1 MRASNFLLL
10 VLFLI
15 IFSCASD
22 AERAEQIAG
31 EWQGVRWVTEGQPV
45 TDDPKQVVF
54 IFELPD
60 RYAAIYGSQDEK
72 GTFKVNDGRLYTQ
85 SDEAGTAPMMVR
97 FERPQ
102 DDTLTLKMN
111 RGGRIETLVLGR
123 RK

>member
-1 MRASNFLLL
+1 MRTLQLFLYFL
-10 VLFLI
+10 VLTI
-15 IFSCASD
+15 AACQSD
-22 AERAEQIAG
+22 TERAEQIVG

-45 TDDPKQVVF
+45 TDDPSKVIFV
-54 IFELPD
+54 FELPD
-60 RYAAIYGSQDEK
+60 QYAAIYGSQDEK

-85 SDEAGTAPMMVR
+85 SDEEGTAPMMVR

-102 DDTLTLKMN
+102 EDTLTLKMN